1 MKMAGPIPQPGILGI
16 SPYVGGESKVPGI
29 DKPARLASNE
39 NPLGPSPKAAEAYI
53 RAAAELH
60 RYPDGGA
67 TALRNAIGA
76 HHGLDPARIVCGTGS
91 DELFA
96 LLTQCY
102 AGEGDEV
109 LYSEHG
115 FLAYPIVARSVG
127 AIPVTALER
136 DLTTDV
142 DALLAKIGPRTR
154 MIFLA
159 NPNNPTGSYLP
170 RGEIQRLLDRIPETV
185 LLVLDAAYAEYV
197 DRPDYVAGHE
207 WVHDRPNVVVT
218 HTFSKIYALGSAR
231 LGWAYCPP
239 AVADVLNRVRQPFNV
254 NAPAMEAGIAA
265 LADAEHF
272 ATSKAHNDR
281 WRPWLTDRLTALG
294 LKVHPSVANFLLVS
308 FLPHDAETA
317 RLFLKS
323 RGVLVRQMGS
333 YGLPDC
339 LRITVGTEDE
349 LAQLVSSVEAFL
361 FQNEPRG
368 SQ

>member
-1 MKMAGPIPQPGILGI
+1 MKMLGPIPQPGILDI
-16 SPYVGGESKVPGI
+16 SPYVGGESKVPGV

-39 NPLGPSPKAAEAYI
+39 NPLGPSPRAAEAFERAI
-53 RAAAELH
+53 RELH

-67 TALRNAIGA
+67 TALRVAIGA

-96 LLTQCY
+96 LLASSY

-109 LYSEHG
+109 LYSAHG
-115 FLAYPIVARSVG
+115 FLAYPIVAQSAGATPITAPETNLKTDIDAILAAVG
-127 AIPVTALER
+127 PL
-136 DLTTDV
+136 
-142 DALLAKIGPRTR
+142 TR

-159 NPNNPTGSYLP
+159 NPNNPTGSYLSKS
-170 RGEIQRLLDRIPETV
+170 EIERLLDGLPDHV

-197 DRPDYVAGHE
+197 DRDDYSVGHE

-239 AVADVLNRVRQPFNV
+239 AIADVLNRVRQPFNV

-265 LADAEHF
+265 LGDAEHF
-272 ATSKAHNDR
+272 AVSKAHNDR
-281 WRPWLTDRLTALG
+281 WRPWLAEKLESFGFT
-294 LKVHPSVANFLLVS
+294 VHPSVANFLLVS
-308 FLPHDAETA
+308 FLPHDAESV

-339 LRITVGTEDE
+339 LRITIGTEDE
-349 LAQLVSSVEAFL
+349 LAQLMAGIEAFL
-361 FQNEPRG
+361 FQNEPHR
-368 SQ
+368 Q

>member
-1 MKMAGPIPQPGILGI
+1 MAGPLPQPGILDI

-39 NPLGPSPKAAEAYI
+39 NPLGPSPRAAEAYVK
-53 RAAAELH
+53 AAAELH

-76 HHGLDPARIVCGTGS
+76 HQGLDPARIVCGTGS

-96 LLTQCY
+96 LLTGSY

-109 LYSEHG
+109 LYSAHG
-115 FLAYPIVARSVG
+115 FLAYPIVARSAG
-127 AIPVTALER
+127 ATPVTVPEKNLK
-136 DLTTDV
+136 TDI
-142 DALLAKIGPRTR
+142 DALIAAVTPRTR

-159 NPNNPTGSYLP
+159 NPNNPTGSYLSI
-170 RGEIQRLLDRIPETV
+170 GEIDRLLKALPETV

-197 DRPDYVAGHE
+197 DREDYTAGHH
-207 WVHDRPNVVVT
+207 WVDAYPNVVVT

-239 AVADVLNRVRQPFNV
+239 AIADVLNRVRQPFNV

-265 LADAEHF
+265 LADTEHF
-272 ATSKAHNDR
+272 AVSKAHNDR
-281 WRPWLTDRLTALG
+281 WRPWLEERLTKLG
-294 LKVHPSVANFLLVS
+294 FTVHPSVANFLLVS
-308 FLPHDAETA
+308 FLPYTAEDV
-317 RLFLKS
+317 RLFVKS
-323 RGVLVRQMGS
+323 KGVLIRQMHS

-339 LRITVGTEDE
+339 LRITIGTEDE
-349 LAQLVSSVEAFL
+349 LKQLVAAIEAFL
-361 FQNEPRG
+361 FQNESRDFK
-368 SQ
+368 